1 MAFLSLIGSLV
12 LGALALDLAGFR
24 FHGRPPAAWWSA
36 GAAWAADHGSGN
48 LLPAVAA
55 GVTAGF
61 AVLLIL
67 LALLPGH
74 RRRWTVSSGP
84 GLTSSVDRK
93 VVEGLLRDAVGAVEG
108 IGPVAVRM
116 NRRTA
121 TVRATLM
128 FGDREAA
135 LAEAQRGAD
144 RAVAACRLVRPPRL
158 RVVVGTLAP
167 PAVRP
172 NPAPNPAPATDPA
185 EPGTVGTRSELGPG
199 HIPRSDLPRR
209 PESDRAP
216 FSAPRRPKDDS
227 PTTTSRQGA
236 DS

>member
-1 MAFLSLIGSLV
+1 MAMLSLIGSLV
-12 LGALALDLAGFR
+12 LGALALDISGFR
-24 FHGRPPAAWWSA
+24 FHGRPLSAWWSA
-36 GAAWAADHGSGN
+36 GAAWVADHGSGT
-48 LLPAVAA
+48 LLSAVAA
-55 GVTAGF
+55 GVTAGV

-84 GLTSSVDRK
+84 ALTSSVDRK
-93 VVEGLLRDAVGAVEG
+93 VVEDLLRDAVGAVEG

-135 LAEAQRGAD
+135 LAETQSAAD
-144 RAVAACRLVRPPRL
+144 RVIAACRLVRPPRL
-158 RVVVGTLAP
+158 RVIVGAP
-167 PAVRP
+167 KHPAVQTNQDP
-172 NPAPNPAPATDPA
+172 DPDPETDPA
-185 EPGTVGTRSELGPG
+185 EPGIADPRPELGPG
-199 HIPRSDLPRR
+199 HVPGPDLPRR
-209 PESDRAP
+209 SESDRAP